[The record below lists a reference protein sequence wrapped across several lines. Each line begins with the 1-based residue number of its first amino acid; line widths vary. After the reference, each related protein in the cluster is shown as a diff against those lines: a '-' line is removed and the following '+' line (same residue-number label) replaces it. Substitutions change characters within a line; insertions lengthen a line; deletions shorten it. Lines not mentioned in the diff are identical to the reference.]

1 MTSEEKQGKITIK
14 IEIMDKMATLVTASF
29 GFVAALTWNETLKM
43 IFKQFVG
50 PDPTVLFWVI
60 YAVIIT
66 IFAVIATIVIAR
78 GKAKVL
84 HTVIKD
90 PGNPN

>member
-1 MTSEEKQGKITIK
+1 MASEDKQGKLTIEV
-14 IEIMDKMATLVTASF
+14 EIMDKLATMVTVSF

-43 IFKQFVG
+43 IFRQILG
-50 PDPTVLFWVI
+50 SDLPMLFMVI

-66 IFAVIATIVIAR
+66 IIAVIATMVIAR

-84 HTVIKD
+84 PTVK
-90 PGNPN
+90 

>member
-1 MTSEEKQGKITIK
+1 MTSEDKQGKLTIEV
-14 IEIMDKMATLVTASF
+14 EIMDKLATMVTVSF

-43 IFKQFVG
+43 IFRQILG
-50 PDPTVLFWVI
+50 SDLPMLFMVI

-66 IFAVIATIVIAR
+66 IIAVIATMVIAR

-84 HTVIKD
+84 PTVK
-90 PGNPN
+90 